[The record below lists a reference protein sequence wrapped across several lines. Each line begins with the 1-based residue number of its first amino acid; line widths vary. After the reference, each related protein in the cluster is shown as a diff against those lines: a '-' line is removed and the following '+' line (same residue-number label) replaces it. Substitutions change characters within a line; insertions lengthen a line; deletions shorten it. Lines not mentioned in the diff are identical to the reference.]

1 MSNAHP
7 YPHLFCHYQ
16 IPHLLFVSKR
26 QQCCFLKSLFHFM
39 ANLVNLKKPPTME
52 TLIFLLF
59 NRLNQED
66 VSIIV
71 DIPLHTKQACF
82 FHSCQISLV
91 LRKPHQSPCQFFHRL
106 FLTHTHNEFSC
117 NIQMFRTLKLGKHF
131 CKDSNQIQRYSFFL
145 P

>member
-1 MSNAHP
+1 
-7 YPHLFCHYQ
+7 
-16 IPHLLFVSKR
+16 
-26 QQCCFLKSLFHFM
+26 M

-91 LRKPHQSPCQFFHRL
+91 LRKPH
-106 FLTHTHNEFSC
+106 
-117 NIQMFRTLKLGKHF
+117 
-131 CKDSNQIQRYSFFL
+131 
-145 P
+145 